1 MKIPYLK
8 KKPELKSYHNVTWE
22 DNYSWIHQKNILEV
36 LRDKTKL
43 DPEVKNYLDEENSY
57 ANYHLKDTE
66 NLQKKL
72 FDEIK
77 GRIKLDDESLPYKDH
92 TYEYWSKTTAVGNYS
107 IKLRKKIDTDLVEEI
122 WNGDEEKKKL
132 ETEYFGVGDL
142 EVSNNDKYLGYSLD
156 IKGSEYYTIFIRDIK
171 TNEIITK
178 EISETSGGITFSL
191 DDKYVFYSKLDQN
204 HRARKIYRH
213 EIGNFNG
220 QDELIFEEKSEA
232 FTVSIGLSSDEK
244 YYFINTSDHNT
255 SEQYY
260 FGVDE
265 INIKPKLIIKRE
277 KGIIYSVSSWDSKFF
292 NHTNK
297 DAEDFK
303 IDVSDSL
310 EKQNW
315 KTFIPPRDEVLIG
328 GCTFLKNWIIRSE
341 TSNALDKLFVKN
353 ISSGVEEE
361 LIFSNETVYVPG
373 ISLIQKDRDTDNVYL
388 GYSSPKTPS
397 RVYSYNLSTKTKK
410 LVKEQEIPSG
420 HNPEDYIVER
430 VDYKSHDGRLVPL
443 TITRHKKTKIDGSAN
458 LLLYGYGSYGSSMSP
473 NFSSTRL
480 SLINRDIIWAT
491 AHIRGGM
498 EKGMKWWKEGK
509 LINKKN
515 TFEDYIHAAKYLI
528 DNNYSSKG
536 KIIGMGGSAG
546 GLLMGAVVN
555 QAPELFLG
563 IIMAVPFVDSLTT
576 NLDHSLPLTVG
587 EFDEFGNAKDIK
599 EHFDYIFSYAPYNNI
614 KKMDYPHILITTSL
628 SANTLAVTPEP
639 HENTIFLLWSKL
651 NGLNFSTIL
660 SLAINVRSSVFINSE
675 KGKQNEFLIDPLLK
689 PFLGSATFPSNL
701 SILLASITLNSFSE
715 IFLSISCLSFTSFLF
730 SLAL

>member
-1 MKIPYLK
+1 MKVPYLK
-8 KKPELKSYHNVTWE
+8 KKPEIKSCHNIVWE

-43 DPEVKNYLDEENSY
+43 DPEVKKYLEEENSY
-57 ANYHLKDTE
+57 AEHHLKNTK

-77 GRIKLDDESLPYKDH
+77 GRIKLDDESLPFKDH
-92 TYEYWSKTTAVGNYS
+92 TYEYWTKTTSIGNYS
-107 IKLRKKIDTDLVEEI
+107 IKLRKKINTDKIEEV
-122 WNGDEEKKKL
+122 WNGDEEKDKL
-132 ETEYFGVGDL
+132 KTEYFGVGDL

-156 IKGSEYYTIFIRDIK
+156 TKGSEYYTIFIRDIITK
-171 TNEIITK
+171 KIITK
-178 EISETSGGITFSL
+178 EIPETSGSITFSL
-191 DDKYVFYSKLDQN
+191 DDKYIFYSKLDEN

-213 EIGNFNG
+213 EVGNFNDE
-220 QDELIFEEKSEA
+220 DELIFEEKSEA

-244 YYFINTSDHNT
+244 YYFIITSDHNT

-260 FGVDE
+260 FAVNE
-265 INIKPKLIIKRE
+265 KKPFPKLIMRRD
-277 KGIIYSVSSWDSKFF
+277 KGILYSVSSWNDKFY

-303 IDVSDSL
+303 IDICDNL
-310 EKQNW
+310 ENQNW
-315 KTFIPPRDEVLIG
+315 KAFVPPKNEVLIG
-328 GCTFLKNWIIRSE
+328 GCTFLNNWIIRSE

-353 ISSGVEEE
+353 VSTGTEEE
-361 LIFSNETVYVPG
+361 LIFSDENIYVPG
-373 ISLIQKDRDTDNVYL
+373 ISLTQKDRNTDDVYL

-397 RVYSYNLSTKTKK
+397 RVYAYNLTNKSKK

-420 HNPEDYIVER
+420 HNPDNYIVER
-430 VDYKSHDGRLVPL
+430 VEYKSHDGRLIPL

-458 LLLYGYGSYGSSMSP
+458 LLLYGYGSYGNSMSP
-473 NFSSTRL
+473 SFSSTRL
-480 SLINRDIIWAT
+480 SLIDRDTIWAT

-509 LINKKN
+509 LTNKKN

-528 DNNYSSKG
+528 DNKYSSKG

-546 GLLMGAVVN
+546 GLLMGAAVN

-587 EFDEFGNAKDIK
+587 EFDEFGNAKENK
-599 EHFDYIFSYAPYNNI
+599 EHFDYIYSYAPYNNI

-628 SANTLAVTPEP
+628 SDNRVLFDEP
-639 HENTIFLLWSKL
+639 AKFTAKLRDYKTDNNLL
-651 NGLNFSTIL
+651 
-660 SLAINVRSSVFINSE
+660 
-675 KGKQNEFLIDPLLK
+675 LLK
-689 PFLGSATFPSNL
+689 TEMNAGHGGKSGRDGA
-701 SILLASITLNSFSE
+701 IEE
-715 IFLSISCLSFTSFLF
+715 IAIDYAFALKISKKI
-730 SLAL
+730 

>member
-43 DPEVKNYLDEENSY
+43 DPEVKNYLDKENSY
-57 ANYHLKDTE
+57 ADYHLKDTK

-77 GRIKLDDESLPYKDH
+77 ARIKLDDESLPYKDH
-92 TYEYWSKTTAVGNYS
+92 TYEYLSKTTAIGNYS

-156 IKGSEYYTIFIRDIK
+156 TKGSEYYTIFIRDIK
-171 TNEIITK
+171 TNKIITK
-178 EISETSGGITFSL
+178 EITETSGGITFSL
-191 DDKYVFYSKLDQN
+191 DDRYVFYSKLDQN

-213 EIGNFNG
+213 EIGNFNN

-265 INIKPKLIIKRE
+265 INTKPKLIMKRE
-277 KGIIYSVSSWDSKFF
+277 KGIIYSVSSWDNKFY

-315 KTFIPPRDEVLIG
+315 ETFIPPRDEVLIG

-361 LIFSNETVYVPG
+361 LIFSNENVYVPG
-373 ISLIQKDRDTDNVYL
+373 ISLTQRNRDTDNVYL

-397 RVYSYNLSTKTKK
+397 RVYSYNLSTKAKK

-509 LINKKN
+509 LTNKKN

-628 SANTLAVTPEP
+628 SDNRVLFDEP
-639 HENTIFLLWSKL
+639 AKFTAKLREYKTDNNLL
-651 NGLNFSTIL
+651 
-660 SLAINVRSSVFINSE
+660 
-675 KGKQNEFLIDPLLK
+675 LLK
-689 PFLGSATFPSNL
+689 TEMNAGHGGKSGRDGA
-701 SILLASITLNSFSE
+701 IEE
-715 IFLSISCLSFTSFLF
+715 IAIDYAF
-730 SLAL
+730 ALKVAEKI